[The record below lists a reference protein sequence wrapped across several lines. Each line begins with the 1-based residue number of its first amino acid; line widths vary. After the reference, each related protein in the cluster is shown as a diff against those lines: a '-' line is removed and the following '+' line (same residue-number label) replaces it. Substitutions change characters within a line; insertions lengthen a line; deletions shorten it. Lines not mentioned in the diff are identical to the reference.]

1 MGKFKFP
8 SAYTI
13 LFFLIAVVAVLTW
26 IVPAGQ
32 YQMAMNETLGKEVPI
47 AGTYAHVAAH
57 PQGLVSVL
65 MAPIAG
71 LYDPVSGQ
79 AGAIDVALFILI
91 IGGFLGIVTKT
102 GAIDA
107 GIERVTTRLR
117 GREEWMIPILMALF
131 AAGGTIYGM
140 AEESLPFYTLLVPVM
155 LAARFDPVVAAS
167 TVLLGAGIGT
177 LGSTINPFAT
187 VIAANAAGIPFTN
200 GIALR
205 VALLVIG
212 WIICVAWVMRYARKV
227 RQDPSLSIV
236 ADKQEENRAHFLG
249 DKGEQSLEFTLV
261 RKIILVIFALAFAV
275 MIYGV
280 AVLGWWMAEIS
291 AVFLASAIIVGLIA
305 RMSEEELTS
314 TFINGARDLLGVALI
329 IGIARGIVVIMDK
342 GMITHTIL
350 HSAEGLVSGLST
362 VAFINVMYWLEVVLS
377 FLVPSSSGLAVLT
390 MPIMAPLADFANVN
404 RDLVVTAYQ
413 SASGIVNLVTPT
425 SAVVMGGLAIARV
438 PYVRYLKWVA
448 PLLGILTVVIS
459 GVKSGCHVVICRMAL
474 RLSGLRIG
482 AVPPVIS
489 GTDMGTMMD
498 YEEYSPKEQL
508 QLTVCQRLIAEK
520 SYLSQEEIRRDLQ
533 ERGFETISQ
542 STVSRLLKLLGVIK
556 IRNAKGLKIY
566 SLNPQLR
573 PAPDA
578 ARTVSEMVVS
588 VEHNSKFIL
597 VHTVAGYGRAVA
609 RILDYH
615 QLPEILGVVA
625 GSSIVWVAP
634 RVVKRTALV
643 HKQINYLLRT
653 H

>member
-13 LFFLIAVVAVLTW
+13 LFFLIAVVAALSWV
-26 IVPAGQ
+26 VPAGQ

-249 DKGEQSLEFTLV
+249 DKGEQSLEFTPV
-261 RKIILVIFALAFAV
+261 RKIILVIRPRLRGDDLRRGGAGLV
-275 MIYGV
+275 DGGDLGGV
-280 AVLGWWMAEIS
+280 S
-291 AVFLASAIIVGLIA
+291 RQRDYRRPDC

-438 PYVRYLKWVA
+438 P
-448 PLLGILTVVIS
+448 TCVI
-459 GVKSGCHVVICRMAL
+459 
-474 RLSGLRIG
+474 
-482 AVPPVIS
+482 
-489 GTDMGTMMD
+489 
-498 YEEYSPKEQL
+498 
-508 QLTVCQRLIAEK
+508 
-520 SYLSQEEIRRDLQ
+520 
-533 ERGFETISQ
+533 
-542 STVSRLLKLLGVIK
+542 
-556 IRNAKGLKIY
+556 
-566 SLNPQLR
+566 
-573 PAPDA
+573 
-578 ARTVSEMVVS
+578 
-588 VEHNSKFIL
+588 
-597 VHTVAGYGRAVA
+597 
-609 RILDYH
+609 
-615 QLPEILGVVA
+615 
-625 GSSIVWVAP
+625 
-634 RVVKRTALV
+634 
-643 HKQINYLLRT
+643 
-653 H
+653 